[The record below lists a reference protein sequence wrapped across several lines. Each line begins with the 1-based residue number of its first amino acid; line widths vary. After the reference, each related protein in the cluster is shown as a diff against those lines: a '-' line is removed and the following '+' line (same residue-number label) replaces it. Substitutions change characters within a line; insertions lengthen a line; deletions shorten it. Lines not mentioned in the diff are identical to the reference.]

1 MDINGLRKMTLP
13 KLRDLAKQVT
23 DLQGVVGMK
32 KEDLIEAI
40 VKVQGIA
47 YEAPA
52 KDITTISSMKTQI
65 RELKK
70 QREEILAS
78 SRDHARLK
86 RIRGRIKK
94 LKRLTRRLAGK
105 AQAKS
110 GPKPGAVPEPQAAAS

>member
-78 SRDHARLK
+78 SRDHAHLK
-86 RIRGRIKK
+86 RIRGRIPARTKTK
-94 LKRLTRRLAGK
+94 TRDNPSPLHTCRDSFLQPA
-105 AQAKS
+105 
-110 GPKPGAVPEPQAAAS
+110 